1 MMGIRTVHALE
12 RTADV
17 IDAFNTS
24 LGRGLS
30 WVMVPVVLVSFTVLF
45 LRYVLSKG
53 YPWMQELYVW
63 MHGAAVLLCAAWV
76 LKEGGHA
83 RMNLLYDKWSAS
95 AKAWADLIGL
105 AIFLYP
111 MMGFLFWWSLPAVQ
125 RSWRLMERSPTA
137 DGLQFAYLMKTVVPI
152 FCVLVMIQALSSAI
166 RCVLIIVRERRPNG

>member
-1 MMGIRTVHALE
+1 MSNRTELALE
-12 RTADV
+12 RTADG
-17 IDAFNTS
+17 IDAFSTA

-30 WVMVPVVLVSFTVLF
+30 WVMIPVVLVSFTVLV

-53 YPWMQELYVW
+53 FPWMQELYVW

-105 AIFLYP
+105 ALFLYP

-137 DGLQFAYLMKTVVPI
+137 DGLQFVYLMKTVVPV
-152 FCVLVMIQALSSAI
+152 FCVLVMLQALSSTI
-166 RCVLIIVRERRPNG
+166 RCVLVIARERRTDG